1 MTEPKKRGRPPTER
15 GAYNPN
21 PARQLGRVSDAE
33 WKTLQE
39 AARAAGLPFT
49 RWAVPILLAA
59 ATPPSPAPVP
69 RRQRSPQ
76 RS

>member
-21 PARQLGRVSDAE
+21 PARQLGRVGDAE

-39 AARAAGLPFT
+39 AARKAGLPFT

-59 ATPPSPAPVP
+59 AKSRPGQCDIP
-69 RRQRSPQ
+69 RRSP
-76 RS
+76 RRDK